1 MFEYT
6 QCLVTT
12 DHDLLTNIMT
22 LISDA

>member
-6 QCLVTT
+6 QCLVTA